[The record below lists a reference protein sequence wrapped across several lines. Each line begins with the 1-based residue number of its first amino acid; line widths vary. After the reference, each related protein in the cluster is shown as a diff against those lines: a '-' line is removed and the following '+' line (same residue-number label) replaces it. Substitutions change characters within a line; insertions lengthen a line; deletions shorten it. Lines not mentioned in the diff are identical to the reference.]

1 MQEPLNLI
9 TKLEFIIFK
18 LNDSLNLLKHHLY
31 FFSEI
36 VLTAWIL
43 FNLKESKAV
52 FFCSIDYSRLPRI
65 DQLIQKLAV
74 SIKYKLT
81 NSLKVGGFNID
92 YI

>member
-18 LNDSLNLLKHHLY
+18 LNDSLNLLKYHLY

-52 FFCSIDYSRLPRI
+52 FFALLVIAAYLE
-65 DQLIQKLAV
+65 
-74 SIKYKLT
+74 
-81 NSLKVGGFNID
+81 
-92 YI
+92 